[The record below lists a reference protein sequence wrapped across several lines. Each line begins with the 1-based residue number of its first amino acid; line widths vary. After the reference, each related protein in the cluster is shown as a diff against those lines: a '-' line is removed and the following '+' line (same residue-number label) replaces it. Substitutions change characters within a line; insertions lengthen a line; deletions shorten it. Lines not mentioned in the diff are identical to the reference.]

1 MAIQNP
7 KILVCCMNGAG
18 SSLMLK
24 MTVQKVL
31 DKLGIKA
38 EKVYHC
44 ALAEG
49 EAVAGDYDVVLCA
62 ENFIP
67 SFKEATEKGVHVIG
81 LQNIMSVQEIEQKLK
96 EHEIA

>member
-1 MAIQNP
+1 MAKENP

-31 DKLGIKA
+31 DKLGIRA

-44 ALAEG
+44 PVAEG
-49 EAVAGDYDVVLCA
+49 KAIAQDYDVVLCA
-62 ENFIP
+62 QNFTV
-67 SFKEATEKGVHVIG
+67 SFKEAEEKGIQVIG
-81 LQNIMSVQEIEQKLK
+81 LKNVMSVQEIEQKLK
-96 EHEIA
+96 EHELA